1 VRPTAV
7 RVIVAILL
15 AQAAVAVLATL
26 LVPSVPA
33 LTPLLGPATAL
44 LVATLVEP
52 SAGDVAVV
60 GLAVNAVWVAVAVLL
75 WRRRGGARVALGV
88 LGGAGVLLALT
99 YLLSAEP
106 LEAVAF
112 AVTAA
117 GTVAALALLGRREV
131 RDWYRRAG

>member
-7 RVIVAILL
+7 RVLVAVLL
-15 AQAAVAVLATL
+15 AQAAVAVVATL

-52 SAGDVAVV
+52 SAAGVAAV
-60 GLAVNAVWVAVAVLL
+60 GLAVNTVWVSVAVSL
-75 WRRRGGARVALGV
+75 WRRRAGARVALGV
-88 LGGAGVLLALT
+88 LGGAGLLLT
-99 YLLSAEP
+99 ATFLLSAEAF
-106 LEAVAF
+106 EAVAF
-112 AVTAA
+112 AFSGAA
-117 GTVAALALLGRREV
+117 TALALVLLGRRDV